1 MKTNTLALLAS
12 LAVLVTSAGAAQSQ
26 PQLNVVVLPTYT
38 VSAPR
43 YLPAE
48 KKVNASLDEMRQ
60 QAQAPAFV
68 ATELSVFKAM
78 VVPHDVLERAAQD
91 AKAFR
96 FAKL

>member
-1 MKTNTLALLAS
+1 MKTNTLVLLVS
-12 LAVLVTSAGAAQSQ
+12 LAVLATSASAAANQ
-26 PQLNVVVLPTYT
+26 PDAGPVVLPTYT

-60 QAQAPAFV
+60 AVHAPVFI
-68 ATELSVFKAM
+68 ATELPTLKAT
-78 VVPHDVLERAAQD
+78 VVRQNALERAAQN
-91 AKAFR
+91 AKALR

>member
-12 LAVLVTSAGAAQSQ
+12 FAVLATSASAALSQ
-26 PQLNVVVLPTYT
+26 PDTNLVVLPTYT

-60 QAQAPAFV
+60 AARVPAFIVTELPTFKAGGLPQNVLAQAA
-68 ATELSVFKAM
+68 
-78 VVPHDVLERAAQD
+78 HD